1 MSTESGT
8 PMSVLV
14 KVDLD
19 WSAPGHWDADHSL
32 PCRVCSDTT
41 QQRDNTDL
49 PCHKHC
55 REDEIAREL
64 LGRAYALVADERFPA
79 PAQQGLRART
89 EVAR

>member
-8 PMSVLV
+8 RMSVLV

-19 WSAPGHWDADHSL
+19 WSAPDHWDAKHSK
-32 PCRVCSDTT
+32 PCRVCGTNTKS
-41 QQRDNTDL
+41 RDKDL
-49 PCHKHC
+49 PCHQSC

-64 LGRAYALVADERFPA
+64 LGRAYALIDDERFA
-79 PAQQGLRART
+79 GQQSRRT

>member
-8 PMSVLV
+8 RLSVLV

-19 WSAPGHWDADHSL
+19 WSAPDHWDAEHAK
-32 PCRVCSDTT
+32 PCRVCGTNTKS
-41 QQRDNTDL
+41 RDKDL
-49 PCHKHC
+49 AVHQSC

-64 LGRAYALVADERFPA
+64 LGRAYALIDDERFAGQPSR
-79 PAQQGLRART
+79 GT